1 MGEGRNVYKVLVG
14 EPKGKRA
21 LGISRHRWEDEI
33 RMDLKECGWGMWTG
47 FDWLR
52 IKTVFELL

>member
-1 MGEGRNVYKVLVG
+1 VG

-33 RMDLKECGWGMWTG
+33 RVDLKEFGWGMWTG

-52 IKTVFELL
+52 IKTGSGLL